1 MDEKKKKQHPYD
13 KWIKMRHAMRESD
26 ISTKTLI
33 QKIADFLQKVLP
45 STTPPGTVTTPATS
59 KIEEHDLTAHPSP
72 SIQAETD
79 SVFAPPSS
87 LPSMSREIIY
97 ETSKRSLGRGETEG
111 EVEEKDKWASYIPE
125 KDVSEFSTKHFG
137 SVASPYISSYAYRR
151 RDMDK
156 DFGIRKDA
164 DGTFRIGD
172 SIVDLDPDSNV
183 YVQGKMYK
191 GTKGLFELLTRKK
204 LNHSLVTTDD
214 LKNYKPTLI

>member
-72 SIQAETD
+72 SILAETD
-79 SVFAPPSS
+79 SVFASPSS
-87 LPSMSREIIY
+87 LPSWSSEIIY
-97 ETSKRSLGRGETEG
+97 ETPKRSLDTSETE
-111 EVEEKDKWASYIPE
+111 EEEEEEKEKWASYISE

-137 SVASPYISSYAYRR
+137 PVARSYISSYVYRR
-151 RDMDK
+151 RDLDK

-183 YVQGKMYK
+183 YVQVKC
-191 GTKGLFELLTRKK
+191 TKGLKDY
-204 LNHSLVTTDD
+204 LNC
-214 LKNYKPTLI
+214 